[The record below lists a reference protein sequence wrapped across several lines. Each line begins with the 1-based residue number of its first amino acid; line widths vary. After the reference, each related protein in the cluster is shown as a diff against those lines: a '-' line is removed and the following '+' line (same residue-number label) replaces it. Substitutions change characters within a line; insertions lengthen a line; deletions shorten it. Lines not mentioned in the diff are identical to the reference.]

1 MHCSS
6 LGLHWWNQQLD
17 DVQLSCDEFSEY
29 RSLIVFTD
37 SRCACIA
44 AYTCRY
50 LQCVPPST
58 IVRNLGVMFD
68 KDLSLTSHVIFMNCY
83 IVHFIFMA
91 NKFEFDF
98 NQLTARCYSC
108 VRRIK
113 SCWRALTRSTAV
125 TVVNSLVLTRLDYCN
140 SLLAECSKQN
150 TDKLQRVRIGAVG
163 VIFGGNRRD
172 HVTPLLWDH
181 LHCLRAPECIT
192 FKLCMLMYK
201 AMNALAPSY
210 LQELCVSVSSVTS
223 TRATL
228 YAPQPMVIFSYHGQD
243 DYLACGYSVSLVLP
257 PGTVYQQTF
266 ELHRHLQTL
275 NSVLRHICLFCP
287 IVCIPKGESI
297 CLLIPSMSSLYWRL
311 RWIRWIYMRILCFI
325 GRPI

>member
-1 MHCSS
+1 MQRIQKFNSVHR
-6 LGLHWWNQQLD
+6 D
-17 DVQLSCDEFSEY
+17 
-29 RSLIVFTD
+29 
-37 SRCACIA
+37 CIA

-91 NKFEFDF
+91 NKFEFEF

-108 VRRIK
+108 VRRIE
-113 SCWRALTRSTAV
+113 SCRRALTRSTAV

-181 LHCLRAPECIT
+181 LHWLSAPECIT

-201 AMNALAPSY
+201 AMNELAPSY
-210 LQELCVSVSSVTS
+210 LQELYMCPYP
-223 TRATL
+223 L
-228 YAPQPMVIFSYHGQD
+228 
-243 DYLACGYSVSLVLP
+243 SLVRVLL
-257 PGTVYQQTF
+257 Y
-266 ELHRHLQTL
+266 TL
-275 NSVLRHICLFCP
+275 RSP
-287 IVCIPKGESI
+287 
-297 CLLIPSMSSLYWRL
+297 W
-311 RWIRWIYMRILCFI
+311 
-325 GRPI
+325 